1 MWTSKTSVAVLAI
14 VAATALAGPNCPP
27 LGPAF
32 EKPFTF
38 NTSSAMQS
46 AIANLTATLTAWD
59 QSNASAIRSDITSYS
74 IEVFSTSKEQPLIFS
89 WHHTAPS
96 LLAPP
101 SPPPPTTN
109 SSNNNSNS
117 TARRVGV
124 SQVDTNTVYRLGS
137 LTKVFTV
144 YTWLVQD
151 GDSKWNDPITRY
163 VPELAAA
170 AERAK
175 QQGADPVANVPWDE
189 VTVGALAGQLS
200 GAIRD
205 YGLMGEV
212 TQEFDQ
218 NEAVGLGFPPLS
230 KGDPMLPSCGQWP
243 QCNRTEFFNGL
254 LRAYPSFAP
263 FTTPA
268 YTNTGFQILAYA
280 LENIK
285 GRSFESMMQES
296 VLQPLGLR
304 HTYYRN
310 APAAEG
316 IIPGNNLSQA
326 EWTYQLGDENP
337 AGNMYS
343 SAADISALGRAIL
356 ASTLLPPVLTRRWLK
371 PAVLTSELIAGVG
384 YPWGIRRIA
393 LPSYG
398 ANGKRV
404 VDAFN
409 KAGRIGYYSSLL
421 VLLPDYD
428 AGFTVLLAGEAIP
441 GNANFNLADVV
452 GAALVPAL
460 EAAAREQAEAKFAG
474 EYYHN
479 NDGGNSSSSSRLR
492 LTTQSDRP
500 GLGIEG
506 WVSNGTDMQ
515 TVAVVLQGGYAPVN
529 PSIRLY
535 PTGLETVRSDG
546 SRRVAFKAVFEDLNL
561 PARDPAQAMFSTDC
575 GTWVSFTGVTYGTQ
589 PLDQFVFE
597 VDAKGQVV
605 SIENLALRAVMKR
618 RR

>member
-1 MWTSKTSVAVLAI
+1 MWTKRTAAVLA
-14 VAATALAGPNCPP
+14 VAATVLAGPNCPP
-27 LGPAF
+27 LGPVF
-32 EKPFTF
+32 EKPYNF

-46 AIANLTATLTAWD
+46 AIANLTAMLTAWD
-59 QSNASAIRSDITSYS
+59 QNNSSAIRSNTTSYS
-74 IEVFSTSKEQPLIFS
+74 IEVFSTSRDQPLVFS
-89 WHHTAPS
+89 WHHTAAS

-101 SPPPPTTN
+101 TN
-109 SSNNNSNS
+109 SSNNNGTS
-117 TARRVGV
+117 RRVGV
-124 SQVDTNTVYRLGS
+124 AKTDANTVYRLGS

-144 YTWLVQD
+144 YTWLAQD
-151 GDSKWNDPITRY
+151 GDTKWNDPITRY

-175 QQGADPVANVPWDE
+175 QEADPVANVPWDE

-212 TQEFDQ
+212 SQEFDRSQ
-218 NEAVGLGFPPLS
+218 AVGLGFPPLS
-230 KGDPMLPSCGQWP
+230 KEDPMLPPCGQWP
-243 QCNRTEFFNGL
+243 QCNRTEFFSGL

-280 LENIK
+280 LESIK
-285 GRSFESMMQES
+285 GKSFESMMQES
-296 VLQPLGLR
+296 LLQPLRLK

-310 APAAEG
+310 APAEEG
-316 IIPGNNLSQA
+316 IIPGNNPSKA
-326 EWTYQLGDENP
+326 EWAYQLGDESP

-343 SAADISALGRAIL
+343 SVSDISALGRSIL

-371 PAVLTSELIAGVG
+371 PAVMSSELIAGVG
-384 YPWGIRRIA
+384 YPWGIRRIS

-428 AGFTVLLAGEAIP
+428 AGFTVLIAGEDIP

-474 EYYHN
+474 DYVG
-479 NDGGNSSSSSRLR
+479 DAVGGSSSLK

-500 GLGIEG
+500 GLGIEN

-515 TVAVVLQGGYAPVN
+515 TIAVVLQGGYAPVN

-535 PTGLETVRSDG
+535 PAGLETVRKDG
-546 SRRVAFKAVFEDLNL
+546 SRKVAFKAVLEDLNL
-561 PARDPAQAMFSTDC
+561 PARDPAQSMFSTDC

-597 VDAKGQVV
+597 VDARGAVV
-605 SIENLALRAVMKR
+605 SIENLALRAVMKKR
-618 RR
+618 R